1 MLNVSNLFRKK
12 ETQNELYAMVDGKET
27 PLEQVNDEAF
37 SQKMMGD
44 GVAVE
49 PSGNSVYAPCDGVL
63 SVVFPTGHAFGIQR
77 KDGVEILVHIGLDTV
92 SLKGEGFTI
101 VKRQGDKVKRGEKI
115 IEMDLPFIKE
125 NGLDP
130 TTILL
135 LTETNGKN
143 YMKFECGN
151 VTHNQDVLISLQ

>member
-1 MLNVSNLFRKK
+1 
-12 ETQNELYAMVDGKET
+12 MVDGNEI
-27 PLEQVNDEAF
+27 PLEQVKDEAF

-44 GVAVE
+44 GVAIE

-63 SVVFPTGHAFGIQR
+63 TVLFPTGHAFGIQR

-92 SLKGEGFTI
+92 SLNGKGFKI
-101 VKRQGDKVKRGEKI
+101 CKRQGEKVRRGEKI
-115 IEMDLPFIKE
+115 IEIDLPFIRE
-125 NGLDP
+125 QGLDP

-143 YMKFECGN
+143 YVKSRYGN